1 MAITKCSRVGRLLPE
16 RSCIVLA
23 VFHVWLSLP
32 LLLSE
37 KLLIAFTCTTGK
49 TPSISLIRGELP
61 SCCVRR
67 NLVFSINQQPKR
79 QTIGPARPLKQGLN
93 MDLFSL
99 RSRLLETA
107 EVSLFKQS
115 GKIVQREESSSV
127 VVSGTLINLP
137 QRVRVEHIKE
147 MDAFGPN
154 FSSSELW
161 LSRRWI

>member
-1 MAITKCSRVGRLLPE
+1 MAITKCSRVKRLLPE

-23 VFHVWLSLP
+23 VFHVLLSLP

-37 KLLIAFTCTTGK
+37 KLLITFTCTTCK
-49 TPSISLIRGELP
+49 TPSISLIRGEIP
-61 SCCVRR
+61 PCVRR
-67 NLVFSINQQPKR
+67 NLVFSINQEPKR
-79 QTIGPARPLKQGLN
+79 QTIGPVRPLKQGQMCLN

-99 RSRLLETA
+99 CSRLLETS

-137 QRVRVEHIKE
+137 QRVRV
-147 MDAFGPN
+147 
-154 FSSSELW
+154 
-161 LSRRWI
+161 